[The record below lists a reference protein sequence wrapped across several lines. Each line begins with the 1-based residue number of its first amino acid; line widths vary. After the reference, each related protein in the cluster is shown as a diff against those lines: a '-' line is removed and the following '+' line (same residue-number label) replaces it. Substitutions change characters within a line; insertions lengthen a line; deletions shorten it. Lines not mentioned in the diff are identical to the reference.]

1 MFIEGYIDGA
11 TVRLR
16 SVNENDAAFI
26 LAIRNDPQISVYL
39 PPLNVSEDDQKAWIK
54 KQRLDEDS
62 YYFLIEDLSGKKLG
76 TISLYDKEGDHCETG
91 RFCSYGNF
99 IQNTEAVVL
108 LYDFIFY
115 NLKCSYVTTWVYK
128 DNKPVIA
135 MNSETGFEWI
145 EEKIANDGRLCSVGH
160 LYPEK
165 YEKKMK
171 RIKNSLARMKSI

>member
-1 MFIEGYIDGA
+1 M
-11 TVRLR
+11 
-16 SVNENDAAFI
+16 
-26 LAIRNDPQISVYL
+26 
-39 PPLNVSEDDQKAWIK
+39 
-54 KQRLDEDS
+54 
-62 YYFLIEDLSGKKLG
+62 
-76 TISLYDKEGDHCETG
+76 
-91 RFCSYGNF
+91 
-99 IQNTEAVVL
+99 
-108 LYDFIFY
+108 
-115 NLKCSYVTTWVYK
+115 YK